1 MRYPRSTVVVIAKSP
16 IPGRVK
22 TRLSPPYSP
31 EQAAALAEA
40 ALADTLAVVAAAPA
54 VRRVLVLDGEEGSWV
69 PPGFDVVA
77 QVPGGLDV
85 RIAAAFA
92 ACTGPTLL
100 VGMDTPQLTQDLLAP
115 ALRAGAAPAHDA
127 WCGPA
132 SDGGFWA
139 LGLAA
144 PDPSLV
150 LGVPMSKP
158 GTGQAQRGRLVAAG
172 LRVCD
177 LPELTDVDTAQDAA
191 AVAALAPYG
200 RFGRLTL
207 IGMSPATVSPVHGH
221 GHGHAG

>member
-1 MRYPRSTVVVIAKSP
+1 MRSPRSTVVVIAKSP
-16 IPGRVK
+16 VPGRVK

-31 EQAAALAEA
+31 EQASALAEA
-40 ALADTLAVVAAAPA
+40 ALADTLAVVAALP
-54 VRRVLVLDGEEGSWV
+54 VMRRVLVLDGAEGPWL
-69 PPGFDVVA
+69 PPGFDVVP

-100 VGMDTPQLTQDLLAP
+100 VGMDTPQLTQGLLAP
-115 ALRAGAAPAHDA
+115 ALRADAALRHDA
-127 WCGPA
+127 WFGPA

-150 LGVPMSKP
+150 VGVPMSEP
-158 GTGQAQRGRLVAAG
+158 DTGRLQRARLVAAG

-177 LPELTDVDTAQDAA
+177 LPELTDVDTARDAA
-191 AVAALAPYG
+191 VVAALAPYG
-200 RFGRLTL
+200 RFGRLHRH
-207 IGMSPATVSPVHGH
+207 IGVPLATVSPARE
-221 GHGHAG
+221 HAV